1 MVGDKKMDHGKYQ
14 RMCRNKSESELRYII
29 QDASEAIAANP
40 DNPNNGYYTDEIHYA
55 CMELKR
61 RGLTED

>member
-14 RMCRNKSESELRYII
+14 KACKNKSETELRYII

-55 CMELKR
+55 GMELHR
-61 RGLTED
+61 RGLDAD